1 MSENERCACGH
12 GIGYHERADNS
23 GHCTYCACVG
33 KPHAPEPSGTITYA
47 RQFCRVL
54 EPEEHKPDCF
64 VFTVTALRDEVA
76 AWKDRFRALTD
87 CDSPDMA
94 GNAFIREKAR
104 ADKAEA
110 EVERLRQKCS
120 HGGLC
125 CYDIEDVRAAR
136 DRYREALR
144 EIAEHL
150 VKMKDGAHNC
160 YACGKLY
167 EQAAAALEQK
177 REAGEKE
184 KT

>member
-104 ADKAEA
+104 ADAAEK
-110 EVERLRQKCS
+110 EVA
-120 HGGLC
+120 HFAGLC
-125 CYDIEDVRAAR
+125 NENGVQVEILTEQR
-136 DRYREALR
+136 DRCREALR
-144 EIAEHL
+144 EITKGHDCAPCAQ
-150 VKMKDGAHNC
+150 DI
-160 YACGKLY
+160 
-167 EQAAAALEQK
+167 AAAALEL
-177 REAGEKE
+177 EK
-184 KT
+184 